1 MIEDTPQTHDLQAR
15 ILLLF
20 SCSVLSNYFVIS
32 WTVAHQA
39 LLSMRFLRHYR
50 NRFGKKMK
58 HWILDME
65 YQSSDALQV
74 LGRLGSVGNNPPA
87 LQEMQEI
94 QV

>member
-1 MIEDTPQTHDLQAR
+1 MSQKFQTWETR
-15 ILLLF
+15 K
-20 SCSVLSNYFVIS
+20 VIINK
-32 WTVAHQA
+32 VGAI
-39 LLSMRFLRHYR
+39 RYR